1 MHPVLV
7 VGGGLA
13 GLAAALRLAK
23 AGHPVQLWEATD
35 RLGGRVAP
43 TPYPEIGTDDRLV
56 DAAPAVI
63 GFPAPW
69 RDLFRK
75 SGRVLDAELART
87 QAALVAAEPA
97 RYELADGTDLIFPT
111 DRGEQYV
118 TLRSRYGPGA
128 AERWRDTLD
137 WLDDVWQAVR
147 PLGLEAELTDR
158 AQVTRATRTLLEPR
172 LTVADLADRMG
183 HPALR
188 AMMRASAYRQGA
200 APEQTP
206 GWAAVPLSVE
216 RRFGRWTVTAADPDP
231 KQRTGRTSTLVEA
244 LIERLKVRKVDV
256 RIGHRVTH
264 LAHGS
269 DGIEIRTVDGTDARA
284 AAVVFTGDPWQL
296 TELLPGSAL
305 RQMRRNL
312 RRLEP
317 SLAPRVSHRLTDHA
331 TEGVHETVQLTDHGV
346 PTVRYRRPVRD
357 GTMESVHDF
366 TVAQP
371 DRSAGIR
378 WRGFRSW
385 FRRPPVSTDVP
396 GLYFA
401 GPHTAGGNGLSATV
415 LAGALASYAAH
426 DRTR

>member
-35 RLGGRVAP
+35 RLGGWAAP
-43 TPYPEIGTDDRLV
+43 TAWTGDRLV

-75 SGRVLDAELART
+75 SGRVLEAELART
-87 QAALVAAEPA
+87 GAALVAAEPA
-97 RYELADGTDLIFPT
+97 RYEFADGSELIFPT
-111 DRGEQYV
+111 DRGEQYL

-137 WLDDVWQAVR
+137 WLDDVWQTVR

-158 AQVTRATRTLLEPR
+158 AQVTRAARTLLQPR
-172 LTVADLADRMG
+172 LSVADLADRID

-188 AMMRASAYRQGA
+188 AMIRASAYRQGSV
-200 APEQTP
+200 PEETP

-216 RRFGRWTVTAADPDP
+216 RRFGRWTVTTAEPDP
-231 KQRTGRTSTLVEA
+231 RQRTGRTSTLLEA
-244 LIERLKVRKVDV
+244 LIDRLEVRKVDV
-256 RIGHRVTH
+256 RLDHRVTH
-264 LAHGS
+264 IAPGS
-269 DGIEIRTVDGTDARA
+269 DAIQIRTTGGSEARA
-284 AAVVFTGDPWQL
+284 TAVIFTGDPWQL
-296 TELLPGSAL
+296 TGLVPHSAL
-305 RQMRRNL
+305 RPTRRNL

-317 SLAPRVSHRLTDHA
+317 ALAPRISHRVTDHPSE
-331 TEGVHETVQLTDHGV
+331 TVHETVRLTDQGV
-346 PTVRYRRPVRD
+346 PTVRYRRPVSD
-357 GTMESVHDF
+357 GSVESVHDF
-366 TVAQP
+366 TATQP

-378 WRGFRSW
+378 WHGYRSW
-385 FRRPPVSTDVP
+385 FRRPPVRTEVP
-396 GLYFA
+396 GLFFA
-401 GPHTAGGNGLSATV
+401 GPHTAGGNGLAPTV
-415 LAGALASYAAH
+415 LSGALASYAAH
-426 DRTR
+426 DRSS